1 MERERRFDR
10 AGDPAPDASLGL
22 LQVTDWSGK
31 GDSNS
36 RPSPWQGDALPLSY
50 SRLIGTAERAR
61 WRPIGG
67 SNPCSRRERAVSWT
81 TRRMGR
87 KIFFSRRW
95 SGKGDST
102 GLAFQILTRALALLP
117 HRWSGKGDSNSR
129 PSPWQGDALPLSYS
143 RLSRTTISLSTGAL
157 DDSLLQPKKWR
168 PIGGSNPCSR
178 RERAVSWTTRRMG
191 RMERETRFE
200 LATLALARRC
210 STTELFPHYGYLM
223 SRVAS
228 HRGFEPLFPP

>member
-1 MERERRFDR
+1 
-10 AGDPAPDASLGL
+10 
-22 LQVTDWSGK
+22 
-31 GDSNS
+31 
-36 RPSPWQGDALPLSY
+36 
-50 SRLIGTAERAR
+50 
-61 WRPIGG
+61 
-67 SNPCSRRERAVSWT
+67 
-81 TRRMGR
+81 MGR

-143 RLSRTTISLSTGAL
+143 RFFRYCPVTTE
-157 DDSLLQPKKWR
+157 KWR

-191 RMERETRFE
+191 RIGAGKEIRTPDPRLGKAM
-200 LATLALARRC
+200 LY
-210 STTELFPHYGYLM
+210 H
-223 SRVAS
+223 
-228 HRGFEPLFPP
+228 